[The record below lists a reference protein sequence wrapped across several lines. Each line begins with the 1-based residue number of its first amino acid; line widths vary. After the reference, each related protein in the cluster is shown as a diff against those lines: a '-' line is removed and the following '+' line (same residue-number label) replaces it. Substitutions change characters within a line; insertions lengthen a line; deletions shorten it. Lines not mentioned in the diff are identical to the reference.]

1 MERKPKRN
9 HGLNNGAF
17 LYHLQNTL
25 NISWTERRRQS
36 NSNSIRGNKVKKN
49 KDKNDKR
56 QKTKLTKKRKKGR
69 GWRERNKLSKR
80 VIF

>member
-36 NSNSIRGNKVKKN
+36 NSNSIRSNKVKKN
-49 KDKNDKR
+49 KDKSDKR
-56 QKTKLTKKRKKGR
+56 QKTKLTKKRKKRKGVK
-69 GWRERNKLSKR
+69 GKERVK
-80 VIF
+80 